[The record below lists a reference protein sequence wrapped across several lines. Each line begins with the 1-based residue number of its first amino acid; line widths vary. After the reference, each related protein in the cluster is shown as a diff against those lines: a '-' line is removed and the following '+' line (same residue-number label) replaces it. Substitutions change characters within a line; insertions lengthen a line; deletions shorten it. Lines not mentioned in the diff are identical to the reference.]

1 VISNQ
6 GKKHSEDVYF
16 EDGIFYI
23 KSDIEDSFKTK
34 GEYLTEQNAFWMI
47 SMIRMIPEQYFDRIS
62 FASEGENNTLSVGL
76 TIDEL
81 LQLFPD
87 VEVMEGISLET
98 LLQMTTTQ
106 NIKESKI
113 IITLNEANEL
123 VSYEVKLSADFTVNF
138 AGTKLDCEAELEIYY
153 EFNSERS
160 EIDIIPPEGYQGFL
174 DADAEED
181 DGMEEE

>member
-1 VISNQ
+1 
-6 GKKHSEDVYF
+6 
-16 EDGIFYI
+16 
-23 KSDIEDSFKTK
+23 
-34 GEYLTEQNAFWMI
+34 
-47 SMIRMIPEQYFDRIS
+47 
-62 FASEGENNTLSVGL
+62 
-76 TIDEL
+76 
-81 LQLFPD
+81 
-87 VEVMEGISLET
+87 
-98 LLQMTTTQ
+98 
-106 NIKESKI
+106 
-113 IITLNEANEL
+113 LNEANEL